1 MAGNNPTIHSL
12 LMKGEWS
19 LGKVLDI
26 CTQEELDL
34 IISEYWTPYW
44 KYPTIVPA
52 EAHEIMIDD
61 DYDDESIVQVIISPD
76 ADTNDSDD
84 LPALVDGDNDDTEE
98 TAMDCLRG
106 GDVGKDEDD
115 LFLAND
121 TTNKRK
127 AVQVLTHSDYD
138 EFERYQRRVCIERS

>member
-1 MAGNNPTIHSL
+1 
-12 LMKGEWS
+12 MKGEWS
-19 LGKVLDI
+19 LGKVLDMW
-26 CTQEELDL
+26 TQEELDL

-76 ADTNDSDD
+76 ADTNDSNDDDD

>member
-1 MAGNNPTIHSL
+1 MMIT
-12 LMKGEWS
+12 MM
-19 LGKVLDI
+19 KVL
-26 CTQEELDL
+26 C
-34 IISEYWTPYW
+34 
-44 KYPTIVPA
+44 K
-52 EAHEIMIDD
+52 
-61 DYDDESIVQVIISPD
+61 QVIISPD
-76 ADTNDSDD
+76 ADTNDSNDDDD

>member
-19 LGKVLDI
+19 LGKVLDMW
-26 CTQEELDL
+26 TQEELDL

>member
-1 MAGNNPTIHSL
+1 M
-12 LMKGEWS
+12 
-19 LGKVLDI
+19 
-26 CTQEELDL
+26 
-34 IISEYWTPYW
+34 
-44 KYPTIVPA
+44 
-52 EAHEIMIDD
+52 
-61 DYDDESIVQVIISPD
+61 QVIISPD
-76 ADTNDSDD
+76 AVIISPDAYTDDSDND
-84 LPALVDGDNDDTEE
+84 DNLPALVDGDNDDTEE

-138 EFERYQRRVCIERS
+138 EFERYQRRVCIERF

>member
-1 MAGNNPTIHSL
+1 MEPWQSSGYVDT
-12 LMKGEWS
+12 G
-19 LGKVLDI
+19 
-26 CTQEELDL
+26 EELDL
-34 IISEYWTPYW
+34 IILLEALW

-127 AVQVLTHSDYD
+127 AVQVLTHSDCD

>member
-1 MAGNNPTIHSL
+1 
-12 LMKGEWS
+12 MKGEWS

-98 TAMDCLRG
+98 TPMDCLRG

-127 AVQVLTHSDYD
+127 AVQVLMHSDYD